1 MLLFYALKGIAKSNG
16 NIFAIASKSKKEK
29 KIFYCNMGRA
39 IIFDHETIMKRN
51 KEIIPKME
59 QRRLRAIYLQGAA
72 EISPILLSPII
83 YL

>member
-39 IIFDHETIMKRN
+39 ITFDRAIMKRN
-51 KEIIPKME
+51 KQIIPKME